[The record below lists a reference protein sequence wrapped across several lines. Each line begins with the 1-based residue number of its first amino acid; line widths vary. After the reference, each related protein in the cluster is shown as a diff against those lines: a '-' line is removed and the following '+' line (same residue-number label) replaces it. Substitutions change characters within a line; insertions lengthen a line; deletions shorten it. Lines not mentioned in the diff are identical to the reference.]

1 MKNKKFKKG
10 DKCYILVTCD
20 GVNYNGY
27 PVCKIKEDE
36 IISSGEKYTLT
47 SWKDYFNS
55 KKERYPQFFTNT
67 GERNWTPK
75 NLHDFDYHFYLI
87 TENDYLKNINGN
99 LFTFRN
105 QQFII
110 R

>member
-1 MKNKKFKKG
+1 MKKG
-10 DKCYILVTCD
+10 DKCYILTTCE

-27 PVCKIKEDE
+27 PVCKLRETE
-36 IISSGEKYTLT
+36 IISSGKTFTLAG
-47 SWKDYFNS
+47 WKDYFNS
-55 KKERYPQFFTNT
+55 KKERYPQFFTDT

-87 TENDYLKNINGN
+87 SEEDYIKNLDRNI
-99 LFTFRN
+99 FTFRN
-105 QQFII
+105 IKYLI

>member
-1 MKNKKFKKG
+1 MKKG

-27 PVCKIKEDE
+27 PVGKLRETE
-36 IISSGEKYTLT
+36 IISSGKTFTLVG
-47 SWKDYFNS
+47 WKDYFNS
-55 KKERYPQFFTNT
+55 KKERYPQFFTDT

-87 TENDYLKNINGN
+87 SEDDYIKNLDRNI
-99 LFTFRN
+99 FTFRN
-105 QQFII
+105 IKYII